1 MQVRHADKP
10 EGAAQLREQIDRR
23 FECHWIPTSTISLV
37 LGAHTGPSLVAVAYA
52 PQSAFDDI
60 EIS

>member
-1 MQVRHADKP
+1 MQVRHAYNP
-10 EGAAQLREQIDRR
+10 EGAAQLREQIDWR